1 VVVSKDD
8 ITAGDGARR
17 HTIPGK
23 GVLSGATTA
32 NIFTLLMRH
41 QVPTHFVERLSD
53 TEMVVQRCQMIPIEV
68 VTRRHATGS
77 YLRRHPEFAEGHRF
91 DPLIVEFFFK
101 DDANHDPLMS
111 IDELINTK
119 ITDKATLDE
128 VTDIAKKVFEILE
141 HTWQAHQV
149 TLVDMKIEF
158 GRTTTGQ
165 LVVADVIDN
174 DAWRLWPQGNKNQM
188 LDKQVY
194 RNMREVTDEGLSQIK
209 ALYATVKHY
218 TDTWI

>member
-1 VVVSKDD
+1 
-8 ITAGDGARR
+8 
-17 HTIPGK
+17 
-23 GVLSGATTA
+23 
-32 NIFTLLMRH
+32 
-41 QVPTHFVERLSD
+41 
-53 TEMVVQRCQMIPIEV
+53 
-68 VTRRHATGS
+68 
-77 YLRRHPEFAEGHRF
+77 
-91 DPLIVEFFFK
+91 
-101 DDANHDPLMS
+101 
-111 IDELINTK
+111 
-119 ITDKATLDE
+119 
-128 VTDIAKKVFEILE
+128 
-141 HTWQAHQV
+141 
-149 TLVDMKIEF
+149 MKIEF